1 MRGICP
7 VKRDAGH
14 KPGEKE
20 ERHMNDDSNNYKKLK
35 HRRALYAW
43 DKMSREQRA
52 AKLAQYEGLT
62 LEETARKMHMTRYE
76 LLQRLAK
83 DGIKRKRAVR
93 KTIVPSGLDLDE
105 VYARHQNGASMASIA
120 RDTGVNYQKLL
131 RLMRAKGYKAKNY
144 KPETHYDE
152 ATIAGMYDEYR
163 QGARV
168 ADLANRYGLAD
179 TSIYRYF
186 RNAGLECGHRLSS
199 NYKRYDEKLA
209 RKMYEEYSRG
219 AKAAAIAR
227 KYHIGYQDV
236 YRYFRLA
243 GLPCKR
249 ALNAPE
255 RPSNRY

>member
-20 ERHMNDDSNNYKKLK
+20 ERHMKGDSNSYKELQ

-52 AKLAQYEGLT
+52 AKIAQYEGLT
-62 LEETARKMHMTRYE
+62 LAETARKMNMSYSE
-76 LLQRLAK
+76 LKRRLKK
-83 DGIKRKRAVR
+83 DGIERKRAVR
-93 KTIVPSGLDLDE
+93 KTTLPKGLDLDALHE
-105 VYARHQNGASMASIA
+105 KHKSGASIASIA
-120 RDTGVNYQKLL
+120 REEGISYKKLL
-131 RLMRAKGYKAKNY
+131 YVMRSRGYEIKNYRAKK
-144 KPETHYDE
+144 HDE
-152 ATIAGMYDEYR
+152 ATIRMMYDQYTNGTRIPE
-163 QGARV
+163 
-168 ADLANRYGLAD
+168 LANRYGITE

-186 RNAGLECGHRLSS
+186 HDAGLECGHRLES